1 MYPQLQEEQREPLL
15 STGESERA
23 RAWRGR
29 VIRGGVEFKRAA
41 LRRQR
46 MTYCHKCMRCPY

>member
-23 RAWRGR
+23 RALRGR